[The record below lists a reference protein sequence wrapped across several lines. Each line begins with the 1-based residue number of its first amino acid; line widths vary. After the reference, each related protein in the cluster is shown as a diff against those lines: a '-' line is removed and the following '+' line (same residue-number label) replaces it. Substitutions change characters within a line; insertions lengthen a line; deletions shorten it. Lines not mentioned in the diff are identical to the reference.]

1 MTLIAGPIF
10 DGTANVT
17 NIAAVCGMSH
27 LRAVGPPHVVTMGMP
42 VVAVPMTPGPQGFV
56 VGTKSSHWVE
66 HGFLYLDDESEM
78 SPSIVA
84 TVTAVQ

>member
-1 MTLIAGPIF
+1 
-10 DGTANVT
+10 
-17 NIAAVCGMSH
+17 
-27 LRAVGPPHVVTMGMP
+27 MGMP
-42 VVAVPMTPGPQGFV
+42 VVTVPMTPGPQGFV

-66 HGFLYLDDESEM
+66 HGFLYLDDQSEM

>member
-10 DGTANVT
+10 DGTAYVN
-17 NIAAVCGMSH
+17 NIAAVGGTSH
-27 LRAVGPPHVVTMGMP
+27 VTAAGAPHLVTVGMP
-42 VVAVPMTPGPQGFV
+42 VLVVPMTPGPQGFV

-66 HGFLYLDDESEM
+66 HAFLHVDDESEM
-78 SPSIVA
+78 SLSIVA